1 MFELLAEIGILT
13 TFSVLAAM
21 LSIKIAEGRVED
33 SEEIE
38 EDEEN
43 K

>member
-1 MFELLAEIGILT
+1 MFEVLAEIGILT
-13 TFSVLAAM
+13 TFSVLAAL
-21 LSIKIAEGRVED
+21 LSIKVAEGIVED

-38 EDEEN
+38 EEN

>member
-1 MFELLAEIGILT
+1 MFEVLAEIGILT

-21 LSIKIAEGRVED
+21 LSIKIAEGIVED

-38 EDEEN
+38 DN
-43 K
+43 KIE